1 MENQTNNN
9 EQIGQKK
16 PTDKKTYMREYKRKQ
31 FRENGD
37 AIKEKNK
44 AYYYKYKFNIST
56 EDLRKYDTLLP
67 VVVRIR
73 KELEEL
79 KNKKPDIIREILEP
93 YFL

>member
-1 MENQTNNN
+1 MDNIENQ
-9 EQIGQKK
+9 IKK
-16 PTDKKTYMREYKRKQ
+16 EPIDKKTYMREYKRKQ

-56 EDLRKYDTLLP
+56 EDLKKYDIHLP
-67 VVVRIR
+67 IVARIR

-79 KNKKPDIIREILEP
+79 KNKNPDIIKEILEP